1 MEKLVGYQ
9 PGGHHPIHL
18 GDELCNGR
26 FRVIH
31 KLGFGGSSIVWLC
44 RDQSQSNPTYV
55 AVKILV
61 AHLQEAECR
70 ELRVF
75 QDQNLHHLSRYFCF
89 PKEQFTSESPN
100 GTHLCLVLPL
110 LGPTVNHA
118 AWIFNKERDADGIM
132 LRQVSRSLVEAV
144 ASLHSYGIYLRPANV
159 VLELQSLDG
168 LEENQVL
175 EKLGEPKT
183 QSITIREDCNPT
195 PDVPY
200 APKYMVQQVDF
211 HETTDLG
218 LILPRAVIIDFGQ
231 AVMTAVEQP
240 PFGIPTDYAA
250 PEVIWKRSGGR
261 EVDTWSLAC
270 TLYEVRVG
278 KHLFEVPHLVVLD
291 EDDYEYAI
299 SSVIGERMKELGDGS
314 VNTAA
319 AAGQI
324 CKRAFGDD
332 VTAEQGQ
339 WAEMLAGL
347 LRYEPHQRPEVQ
359 ELLKNA
365 WFDTP

>member
-1 MEKLVGYQ
+1 MA
-9 PGGHHPIHL
+9 PGL
-18 GDELCNGR
+18 L
-26 FRVIH
+26 
-31 KLGFGGSSIVWLC
+31 SS
-44 RDQSQSNPTYV
+44 
-55 AVKILV
+55 
-61 AHLQEAECR
+61 
-70 ELRVF
+70 
-75 QDQNLHHLSRYFCF
+75 
-89 PKEQFTSESPN
+89 
-100 GTHLCLVLPL
+100 PL
-110 LGPTVNHA
+110 TRP
-118 AWIFNKERDADGIM
+118 D
-132 LRQVSRSLVEAV
+132 
-144 ASLHSYGIYLRPANV
+144 LRPANV

-218 LILPRAVIIDFGQ
+218 PILPRAVIIDFGQ
-231 AVMTAVEQP
+231 AVKTAVEQP

-291 EDDYEYAI
+291 EDDYEYEI

-347 LRYEPHQRPEVQ
+347 LRYEPHQRPKVQ

>member
-1 MEKLVGYQ
+1 M
-9 PGGHHPIHL
+9 
-18 GDELCNGR
+18 
-26 FRVIH
+26 
-31 KLGFGGSSIVWLC
+31 
-44 RDQSQSNPTYV
+44 
-55 AVKILV
+55 
-61 AHLQEAECR
+61 
-70 ELRVF
+70 
-75 QDQNLHHLSRYFCF
+75 
-89 PKEQFTSESPN
+89 
-100 GTHLCLVLPL
+100 
-110 LGPTVNHA
+110 
-118 AWIFNKERDADGIM
+118 
-132 LRQVSRSLVEAV
+132 
-144 ASLHSYGIYLRPANV
+144 

-175 EKLGEPKT
+175 DQLGEPKT
-183 QSITIREDCNPT
+183 RSIIIREDSNPT
-195 PDVPY
+195 PDVPH

-231 AVMTAVEQP
+231 AVKTAVEQP
-240 PFGIPTDYAA
+240 PFGIPTDCAA

-291 EDDYEYAI
+291 EDDYEYEI
-299 SSVIGERMKELGDGS
+299 FSVIGERMNGLGDGS
-314 VNTAA
+314 VNTAT
-319 AAGQI
+319 AAGHI

-332 VTAEQGQ
+332 ATAEQGQ

-347 LRYEPHQRPEVQ
+347 LRYGPHQRSKVQ